1 MDKILA
7 SVPDSPRFPKIRR
20 YRILFLSSLILIL
33 GGAPKSLVQADS
45 SVPPYSG
52 TVWIDPDII
61 TPSDPT
67 ALVSVTDAGRGQRTM
82 FDRRVEEWIEINAY
96 LFMARF
102 DDGLTA
108 EIQVN
113 PEYGRAS
120 AAMAEANK
128 YGRVIG
134 QLPTVLRTN
143 VETVWIHKGDQ
154 PAGGGNNNILIHTE
168 SAEDAEARG
177 FLEELLVHEAA
188 HTSLDP
194 PGMGIVDADEWRA
207 AQMADGNFISDYA
220 RDYPEREDIAES
232 FLPYLAVRYRSARI
246 SRAYERTILEAIPN
260 RIAYFDRLLQAQSDN
275 AIHPITVDLRQ
286 PLIFAHFG
294 NGGSFTSDLVLLN
307 VEPSAAYPAIYFHDR
322 MGELIDPESVVDVT
336 GGLKVREDG
345 ALTVGTA
352 LESLSELVISTHG
365 RGELVTGSVTV
376 FSEIVRFNLQGGKN
390 REDAGGAARIGGVL
404 RFDAP
409 SLGVA
414 GVGASAPAGD
424 VIFPARRQEGGINT
438 GAAIRNLGENPIKV
452 SCRLMKGG
460 AVLETEEI
468 PLAGNGQTAKFI
480 HELFTQTDTSDFA
493 GSVRCTAPEGER
505 FAGVALELDSGNR
518 IFTTLPVVP
527 VQR

>member
-1 MDKILA
+1 MRHILLA
-7 SVPDSPRFPKIRR
+7 VFVLATSAREAQSQD
-20 YRILFLSSLILIL
+20 
-33 GGAPKSLVQADS
+33 QAD
-45 SVPPYSG
+45 PPYAG

-67 ALVSVTDAGRGQRTM
+67 ALVSVTDAGRGERRM
-82 FDRRVEEWIEINAY
+82 FDRRVGDWITIDAY

-113 PEYGRAS
+113 PEYDSAS
-120 AAMAEANK
+120 VAMAEASK
-128 YGRVIG
+128 YGRVVG
-134 QLPTVLRTN
+134 QIPTVLRTN
-143 VETVWIHKGDQ
+143 VETVWIHKGNQ
-154 PAGGGNNNILIHTE
+154 PLGGGNDNILIHTDH
-168 SAEDAEARG
+168 AENSIARG
-177 FLEELLVHEAA
+177 FLEEELVHEAA

-194 PGMGIVDADEWRA
+194 PWMGIVDAAEWRV
-207 AQMADGNFISDYA
+207 AQTADGNFISDYA
-220 RDYPEREDIAES
+220 RDHPEREDIAES
-232 FLPYLAVRYRSARI
+232 FLPYLAVRYRSARV
-246 SRAYERTILEAIPN
+246 SRPYVRKTLEAMPN
-260 RIAYFDRLLQAQSDN
+260 RIAYFDRLLQAQPDDSMQ
-275 AIHPITVDLRQ
+275 PITMDLRQ

-307 VEPSAAYPAIYFHDR
+307 VDPSAAYPAIYFYDQ
-322 MGELIDPESVVDVT
+322 MGETIDPDLVVDVT
-336 GGLKVREDG
+336 DDLEVREDG
-345 ALTVGTA
+345 ALSVRTA
-352 LESLSELVISTHG
+352 MEPLSELVISTHG

-376 FSEIVRFNLQGGKN
+376 LSDIVRSVWVGKVY
-390 REDAGGAARIGGVL
+390 EDVGGAAGIGGVL

-409 SLGVA
+409 ALGVA
-414 GVGASAPAGD
+414 GVGASSPAND
-424 VIFPARRQEGGINT
+424 VIFPARRREGGINT

-460 AVLETEEI
+460 AVLETAEI

-505 FAGVALELDSGNR
+505 FASVALELDSGNR